1 MGTRGI
7 LGLISYLPTQQ
18 GEEQSE
24 PKKKKKNDHKGLGG
38 DDASSVMMVPMS
50 QTLIVQLPEY
60 SSLETLTYSAIL
72 MVLVFLA
79 YSAAASIVPFG
90 TTSLLLSAS
99 VFLMSLV
106 SLLVVS
112 FLSSLTSS
120 EEKIYCIL
128 YSSLSFIA
136 CIAYFGLEPEG
147 VFLWSPEGAA
157 TAAASMVRRAVQ
169 HALVTSKV
177 DVDDSF
183 FDTIQAPLSLL
194 GVIFAVLAAF
204 ITAVLHGAALRFSRA
219 FHAHTCPPGWVE
231 PYMARSWMDSTRIRL
246 QMIAPM
252 VLVPLYMTMP
262 MKEILGLDDA
272 SCSLVQ
278 AASLI
283 FTGCLFILNSRI
295 LVSRYLETA
304 LIAWYTV
311 KHSQYRT
318 KAERVAAQSV
328 VKAKADVVRYTACKT
343 AIQALAPGVLYLSCG
358 LLTLGSYMYTMT
370 SAGIPEIAQLSSAFV
385 GNAVGFVVSFVGML
399 WFVVCGFSIWLFRT
413 GTIVY

>member
-1 MGTRGI
+1 M
-7 LGLISYLPTQQ
+7 GLISYLPTQQ

-24 PKKKKKNDHKGLGG
+24 TKKKKKKNDYKGLGG

-50 QTLIVQLPEY
+50 QTLIIQLPEY

-120 EEKIYCIL
+120 EDKIYCIL

-262 MKEILGLDDA
+262 MKEILGFNDA

-370 SAGIPEIAQLSSAFV
+370 SVGIPEIAKLSSAFV
-385 GNAVGFVVSFVGML
+385 GNAVGFVVSFVGVM

-413 GTIVY
+413 GTILY